1 MNMPPFHFSMLASM
15 VDKARAFLWISNPAV
30 DNTIDNAVE
39 NVTVGF
45 EHDSVYVAAR
55 SRKCKN
61 GVYNWAIIAQPD
73 GGASIQVRDKDG
85 KSGVSVDLQA
95 AVVVLRRLIEEEAAA
110 QKPDNENS
118 VTRS

>member
-1 MNMPPFHFSMLASM
+1 MNLPPFHFSMLTSM
-15 VDKARAFLWISNPAV
+15 VNKAKAFLWISNPAA
-30 DNTIDNAVE
+30 DNAIE

-55 SRKCKN
+55 SRNCEN

-95 AVVVLRRLIEEEAAA
+95 AVAVLRRLIEEEKEAAA
-110 QKPDNENS
+110 RKLDNENS
-118 VTRS
+118 VTTI